1 MNRAIG
7 LLVSAIF
14 VISLLLSGC
23 GRAAKQEGVY
33 VKCPDWP
40 EDWDTVAYVILDGR
54 KYCNIGADSP
64 RKDLIGEFIADV
76 DGKKVK
82 TNSTVGGKLY
92 SIKGY
97 DERYRIAHV
106 QGNDFED
113 ADILDSYDDEYIS
126 TLEDVLDI
134 FHYEPADER
143 MEDFLSAAED
153 SVCMELERDPWQNYD
168 SELYRYDVEQK
179 GDIKDCIFIYPNGYL
194 QIPNIHNSDR
204 TDIYFKVS
212 EEVMK
217 EYPEFFEEK

>member
-153 SVCMELERDPWQNYD
+153 SVCMELERDPCDNYD
-168 SELYRYDVEQK
+168 SELYRYYVEQK
-179 GDIKDCIFIYPNGYL
+179 GNITDWIFIYPNGYL
-194 QIPNIHNSDR
+194 QIPGIDNSDR
-204 TDIYFKVS
+204 TEIYFKIS

-217 EYPEFFEEK
+217 EYPEFFVEK